1 MPITTPR
8 PRCGCCM
15 QQEHR
20 GSARFQLQE
29 GRKRRIHHRFT
40 KFGNFKL
47 QIQSRAQ
54 LILKVHPQRV
64 AARPPPPERPGASW
78 RAGWALPAPKQGSP
92 GWGYPKTPS
101 RPCCAKMGCFTF
113 IKVMMILFNL
123 AIFLGG
129 GALLGVGI
137 WVTVDGQSFLKIFG
151 TLSSSVLQV
160 VNVSY
165 FLIVIGAILVIIGFL
180 GCYGAQKESKCLLM
194 MFFSVVLIIFI
205 AEIAAAVVVL
215 VYTSLAETFLTAVV
229 TPILK
234 ENYGANDDFT
244 RIWNAT
250 MSEVGCCGLN
260 NYTDFENS
268 PWYTQHKTYPPP
280 CCDNKYPCNE
290 SLAAGSHVQGC
301 FDQILEDIKMN
312 ADVVGGVAAGIAALE
327 IAAMAVSMYL
337 YCHLD
342 QK

>member
-1 MPITTPR
+1 
-8 PRCGCCM
+8 
-15 QQEHR
+15 
-20 GSARFQLQE
+20 L
-29 GRKRRIHHRFT
+29 
-40 KFGNFKL
+40 
-47 QIQSRAQ
+47 
-54 LILKVHPQRV
+54 
-64 AARPPPPERPGASW
+64 
-78 RAGWALPAPKQGSP
+78 SP
-92 GWGYPKTPS
+92 G
-101 RPCCAKMGCFTF
+101 AKMGCFTF

-137 WVTVDGQSFLKIFG
+137 WVTVDGQSFVKIFG

-165 FLIVIGAILVIIGFL
+165 FLIVVGSILLVIGFL

-229 TPILK
+229 TPVLRDK
-234 ENYGANDDFT
+234 YGADDEFT
-244 RIWNAT
+244 HIWNVT
-250 MSEVGCCGLN
+250 MKEVHCCGLN
-260 NYTDFENS
+260 NYTDFNDS
-268 PWYTQHKTYPPP
+268 PWYMKTKTYPPP
-280 CCDNKYPCNE
+280 CCKGQEPCE
-290 SLAAGSHVQGC
+290 EGLAAATPCSPSPAWLLLQGC
-301 FDQILEDIKMN
+301 FNQILEEIKTN

-327 IAAMAVSMYL
+327 IAAMTVSMYL

-342 QK
+342 GK